1 MHIRIACE
9 NHRTLILLTLLVY
22 LLIWTISG
30 REARGLEKSSS
41 LSSGLKKLHA
51 NSPIDKQS
59 LTRSVQHTKP
69 YFRYASTASPCLWN
83 QLRQP
88 HSSLSVSDL
97 PVPAPT
103 TSSHSVNSP
112 LSPSITPPL
121 FHSRLKTHIFAKS
134 CPPSSVKL
142 TPQTISQW
150 VTTCSWEG
158 NRRSGI
164 ALAVHY
170 RLQWSSHLWAQDLAR
185 EMCTPPTLMLGG

>member
-1 MHIRIACE
+1 MHIRIVCE
-9 NHRTLILLTLLVY
+9 NHRILILLTLVIY
-22 LLIWTISG
+22 LLILTISG

-41 LSSGLKKLHA
+41 LSSGLKKLHR
-51 NSPIDKQS
+51 NSPIDKRS
-59 LTRSVQHTKP
+59 LTRSMQHTKP
-69 YFRYASTASPCLWN
+69 YLRYASPCLWN
-83 QLRQP
+83 QLSASLRQP
-88 HSSLSVSDL
+88 YPSLSVSVL

-112 LSPSITPPL
+112 LSPSIIPSL
-121 FHSRLKTHIFAKS
+121 FHSRLKTHIFHKS

-142 TPQTISQW
+142 TPQTAISQW

-170 RLQWSSHLWAQDLAR
+170 RLQCSSHL
-185 EMCTPPTLMLGG
+185 